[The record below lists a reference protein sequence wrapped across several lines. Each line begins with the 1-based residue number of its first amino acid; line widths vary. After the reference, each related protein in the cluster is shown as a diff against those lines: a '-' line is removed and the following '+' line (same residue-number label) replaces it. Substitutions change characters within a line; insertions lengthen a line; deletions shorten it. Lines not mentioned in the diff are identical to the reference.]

1 MQQQQPQQNIRAMAM
16 NVSNTNT
23 TGRPRRTSQCAASLS
38 ADLMSYD
45 NSSQGPR
52 SLSNTG
58 TALSVFGLDVS
69 GVAGGVTG
77 DPHVQQNFPGLQVH
91 LSQQQQNQPRIVTST
106 GDPSLSFSMSQPLG
120 VYTRPAGSNAHHL
133 AADTAMAN
141 IHQQRSLQLQ
151 NAHQNGEDND
161 ENSSGQHYAHHGHG
175 NHNPHMQQ
183 QHIPNSL
190 QHQEHQHHNQA
201 DQGATYHQQTKNFQ
215 MGGNMPGIVPGMHKT
230 LGDSSRGRGV
240 PSGSHFSLS
249 HGMDPDAIQD
259 RMGLGHGGQMMGESP
274 GIHDINRMGE
284 GMVRS
289 VATINGQVAKT
300 IVCGQC
306 QQTFGDIGSLQR
318 HSARAHRARGQKG
331 PVVCEQCNAEL
342 KNEQNLKRH
351 IAVCHTGQQEHEC
364 HLCNA
369 SFSSRGS
376 LRIHQQ
382 QVHNIP
388 TKTQKKTTAAAA
400 ASAGSST
407 GIPGLD
413 SAVGIPLQAPVRI
426 GKARTK
432 LSKNSDKSW
441 ACDLCTDTFK
451 WKGNLKRHR
460 ELKHLHLRPFVCE
473 VCNAT
478 FGTKSNMRVHLITH
492 GKPNMY

>member
-1 MQQQQPQQNIRAMAM
+1 M
-16 NVSNTNT
+16 T
-23 TGRPRRTSQCAASLS
+23 
-38 ADLMSYD
+38 YD

-58 TALSVFGLDVS
+58 TALPVFGLDVS
-69 GVAGGVTG
+69 GGAAGVTG
-77 DPHVQQNFPGLQVH
+77 DPHVQPSFPGLQVH
-91 LSQQQQNQPRIVTST
+91 PSQQQQNQPRMVTSA
-106 GDPSLSFSMSQPLG
+106 GEPSLSFSMSQPLG
-120 VYTRPAGSNAHHL
+120 VYTRPAVSNAHHL
-133 AADTAMAN
+133 APNNAMGN
-141 IHQQRSLQLQ
+141 NHQQRSLEQQ
-151 NAHQNGEDND
+151 NAHQNGEDDD
-161 ENSSGQHYAHHGHG
+161 ENSTSQHYARHGHG
-175 NHNPHMQQ
+175 NHNRHMQQ
-183 QHIPNSL
+183 QHIQNSQ
-190 QHQEHQHHNQA
+190 QHLEHHHHHQS
-201 DQGATYHQQTKNFQ
+201 DQGATYHQQAKGFQ
-215 MGGNMPGIVPGMHKT
+215 MGVNAPGIVPGMHNT
-230 LGDSSRGRGV
+230 VGDSSRGRGA

-249 HGMDPDAIQD
+249 HGMESASIQD
-259 RMGLGHGGQMMGESP
+259 RMGMGHVGQNICEGQGLHEV
-274 GIHDINRMGE
+274 NRIGE
-284 GMVRS
+284 GMIRP

-318 HSARAHRARGQKG
+318 HSARAHRARGVKG

-388 TKTQKKTTAAAA
+388 TKTQRKTPTAAA
-400 ASAGSST
+400 GSSS

-413 SAVGIPLQAPVRI
+413 AAVGIPLQAPARI
-426 GKARTK
+426 GKARAK
-432 LSKNSDKSW
+432 MSKNSDKSW